1 MFDKSKKADILYIRG
16 FYKKGSV
23 MARRY
28 ELTDSQWELIKDML
42 PEMSGRGRPWTEHRK
57 VVNGLFWILNSGA
70 PWRDLPER
78 YGAWETVYY
87 RFYRWQQDG
96 TFDVILEKLQVILDE
111 HGYIDWELWCVDG
124 TSIRA
129 HKSAA
134 GAGKKG
140 ALKSPKTMPWAALG
154 VVGDPRS
161 IWYLTEEESLSL
173 QKSLPDKRT
182 KPEVLKT

>member
-1 MFDKSKKADILYIRG
+1 MT
-16 FYKKGSV
+16 
-23 MARRY
+23 RRY
-28 ELTDSQWELIKDML
+28 ELRDAQWEQIKDLL
-42 PEMSGRGRPWTEHRK
+42 PPSSGKGRPWTEHRK
-57 VVNGLFWILNSGA
+57 VINGLFWILNSGA

-96 TFDVILEKLQVILDE
+96 TFDAILERLQVALDE

-124 TSIRA
+124 SSIRA

-140 ALKSPKTMPWAALG
+140 GLKSPKTMPWAGPEA
-154 VVGDPRS
+154 VSDPRS
-161 IWYLTEEESLSL
+161 IWYLTDEERLSL
-173 QKSLPDKRT
+173 QRLLRDKPT
-182 KPEVLKT
+182 KLEVLSR

>member
-1 MFDKSKKADILYIRG
+1 M
-16 FYKKGSV
+16 

-28 ELTDSQWELIKDML
+28 ELTDKQWELIKDML
-42 PEMSGRGRPWTEHRK
+42 PASDGKGRPWVEHRK
-57 VVNGLFWILNSGA
+57 VINGLFWILNSGA

-96 TFDVILEKLQVILDE
+96 TFDAILEKLQIVLDE

-124 TSIRA
+124 SSVRA

-140 ALKSPKTMPWAALG
+140 GLKSPKTTPWAVPGA
-154 VVGDPRS
+154 VGDPRS
-161 IWYLTEEESLSL
+161 IWYLTAEECLLL
-173 QKSLPDKRT
+173 QKSLQDRPM
-182 KPEVLKT
+182 KPGVSSRS